1 MVGQS
6 QFYNLKIIRNINS
19 MKLKLLIL
27 SLSFLLISCGGP
39 PSEDSKTTIMDV
51 VKYLQQIEM
60 KDVNK
65 WQAKVHGLSEDDFGD
80 DEIKDNEK
88 LCGKFE
94 RYEPKIV
101 SMIGAIEGGTIYM
114 SFVPQKENTLK
125 EKTLN
130 LSYSE
135 FISQVREGQIESVI
149 IESDGKTIS
158 GAYKNGNT
166 FSTYRLNDPKLVDDL
181 LSNNVE
187 ILTRPPP
194 RSQTSCVIEV
204 YKYSDKGAA
213 ILHAKSSWLE
223 KVPLSE
229 YSIGCYAKGYFI
241 FCRFPPELMHDF

>member
-1 MVGQS
+1 M
-6 QFYNLKIIRNINS
+6 KI
-19 MKLKLLIL
+19 KLLIL

-65 WQAKVHGLSEDDFGD
+65 WQAKEHGLSEDDFGD
-80 DEIKDNEK
+80 DEIKDNENP
-88 LCGKFE
+88 CGKFE

-114 SFVPQKENTLK
+114 SFVPQEENVPQKENP
-125 EKTLN
+125 LN
-130 LSYSE
+130 ISYSE
-135 FISQVREGQIESVI
+135 FIIQVHKGQIEFVI
-149 IESDGKTIS
+149 IESGGKTIS

-166 FSTYRLNDPKLVDDL
+166 FSTHGLNDPKLVDDL

-187 ILTRPPP
+187 ITTRPPS
-194 RSQTSCVIEV
+194 RSRTSCVIEV
-204 YKYSDKGAA
+204 YRYSDKGAA
-213 ILHAKSSWLE
+213 ILHAKSSMLE
-223 KVPLSE
+223 KVPLSK